1 MRYTVP
7 VVLAI
12 AAVLSP
18 AESTRGSAGQKPA
31 APSGAVLLM
40 DTAKGAIQIQL
51 FPSDA
56 PKSVEHILGLVK
68 TNFYR
73 GFRIHRVNRD
83 IVQWGDPMSRD
94 VSKQGYWGS
103 GGSGKPIG
111 VAEFSKKR
119 SHQRGAVSLA
129 HSGRAEFADSQLFIV
144 KAATPSYDGVH
155 VIIGQVTSG
164 MDVVDR
170 LAVADVVKNIT
181 IK

>member
-1 MRYTVP
+1 MRNAALFM
-7 VVLAI
+7 LAV
-12 AAVLSP
+12 AVLGAVDASQ
-18 AESTRGSAGQKPA
+18 GSGAQKPA
-31 APSGAVLLM
+31 APSGLMLLM

-51 FPSDA
+51 FTADA
-56 PKSVEHILGLVK
+56 PKSIEHILGLVK

-94 VSKQGYWGS
+94 MSKKDYWGS
-103 GGSGKPIG
+103 GGSGKSIG

-129 HSGRAEFADSQLFIV
+129 HSGKAEFADSQLFIV

-155 VIIGQVTSG
+155 VIVGQVTSG

-170 LAVADVVKNIT
+170 LAVADVIKNIT
-181 IK
+181 VK